1 MKTFLFIISL
11 FFFSF
16 NIHSQTLTG
25 TQLLDKALAYHDPNN
40 NWSTFNGELH
50 ITMETPN
57 NSNRESVIKINIP
70 QEYFYVKA
78 SRDTLTIEYTIIK
91 DDCEIALNGNSN
103 LDEATLKENKLSC
116 KRANMYKN
124 YYTYLYGLPMK
135 LKDHGTHIQEKVER
149 KTFKGKDYLVLKVM
163 YDEAVG
169 SDVWYFYFNPETY
182 VMEIYQFFHI
192 DKDTQ
197 KETDGEY
204 ILLSGEKIING
215 IKMPKNRAWFTNKE
229 DKLLGT
235 DILK

>member
-169 SDVWYFYFNPETY
+169 SDVWYFYFNQKP
-182 VMEIYQFFHI
+182 MSWKFISFFTLI
-192 DKDTQ
+192 
-197 KETDGEY
+197 
-204 ILLSGEKIING
+204 
-215 IKMPKNRAWFTNKE
+215 R
-229 DKLLGT
+229 
-235 DILK
+235 ILKKKQMGSIFYCREKKSLMV